1 MTDPARP
8 AGRPVPP
15 SPRFAPAANR
25 RNPLASRMLI
35 GCRRH
40 RIPLVCKLLQLLLN
54 CDIYGPV
61 RADTRMPH
69 PYGII
74 IHGSSR
80 IGAKVLI
87 MQQVTI
93 GAKDAGNAAPTI
105 EDDVVLGA
113 GAKILGGITV
123 GRGAVVGAN
132 AVVTK
137 DVPPGAVVVGAN
149 RVVRIAPPG
158 ANPGPDKQE

>member
-8 AGRPVPP
+8 AA
-15 SPRFAPAANR
+15 RFAASAER

-35 GCRRH
+35 GCRHH

-54 CDIYGPV
+54 CDIYGPI

-80 IGAKVLI
+80 IGGNVLI

-105 EDDVVLGA
+105 EANVVLGA

-149 RVVRIAPPG
+149 RIIRITPPVE
-158 ANPGPDKQE
+158 APGPDKQE